1 MTPAE
6 RAAETRTNPDHRE
19 ASAAARDR
27 GAPGAG
33 DAIEAQRFWDA
44 ADLSDAC
51 ARLSPYR
58 QEYFAISFDSFD
70 DYASWRNAQAN
81 PWNR

>member
-1 MTPAE
+1 MRTQPMDDNRRVAPAATREMAAQE
-6 RAAETRTNPDHRE
+6 REEPLEVRRFRE
-19 ASAAARDR
+19 
-27 GAPGAG
+27 
-33 DAIEAQRFWDA
+33 A

-58 QEYFAISFDSFD
+58 QEHFAISFDSFD
-70 DYASWRNAQAN
+70 DYAAWRNEQAN

>member
-1 MTPAE
+1 MARDLTAMETHGDANRSGAAARE
-6 RAAETRTNPDHRE
+6 RAARETEEP
-19 ASAAARDR
+19 
-27 GAPGAG
+27 
-33 DAIEAQRFWDA
+33 IEVRRFWEA

-58 QEYFAISFDSFD
+58 QEHFAISFDSFD
-70 DYASWRNAQAN
+70 DYTAWRNEQAN

>member
-1 MTPAE
+1 MARDVTAMKTHVDTSRSEATAARE
-6 RAAETRTNPDHRE
+6 RAARE
-19 ASAAARDR
+19 A
-27 GAPGAG
+27 GVP
-33 DAIEAQRFWDA
+33 IEVRRFREA

-58 QEYFAISFDSFD
+58 QEHFVISFDSFE
-70 DYASWRNAQAN
+70 DYAAWRNEQAN

>member
-1 MTPAE
+1 M
-6 RAAETRTNPDHRE
+6 ETRIDADRRE
-19 ASAAARDR
+19 ASAAAEPA
-27 GAPGAG
+27 APGTG
-33 DAIEAQRFWDA
+33 EPIEAQRFREA

-58 QEYFAISFDSFD
+58 REHFVISFDSFD
-70 DYASWRNAQAN
+70 DYAAWRNAQAN